1 MMSRMSEL
9 DAAVAE
15 LRKCGESLIAVSETL
30 RALFSA
36 DAPRTEA
43 EAQEPAKKPQPDAKP
58 LTLEEVRKVL
68 AQKSVEGHTSQV
80 QFLIR
85 KYGADKLSQVEPA
98 HYADLL
104 HEAEV
109 L

>member
-1 MMSRMSEL
+1 MSKMSEL

-30 RALFSA
+30 RALFSG
-36 DAPRTEA
+36 DAPGTDA
-43 EAQEPAKKPQPDAKP
+43 EVQEPAKKPQPDAKP

-85 KYGADKLSQVEPA
+85 KYGADKLSQVDPA
-98 HYADLL
+98 RYADLL

>member
-68 AQKSVEGHTSQV
+68 AQKSVEGHTSQD

-85 KYGADKLSQVEPA
+85 KYGADKLSQVDPA
-98 HYADLL
+98 RYADLL

>member
-1 MMSRMSEL
+1 M
-9 DAAVAE
+9 
-15 LRKCGESLIAVSETL
+15 
-30 RALFSA
+30 
-36 DAPRTEA
+36 
-43 EAQEPAKKPQPDAKP
+43 
-58 LTLEEVRKVL
+58 L

-85 KYGADKLSQVEPA
+85 KYGADKLSQLDPA
-98 HYADLL
+98 HYSDLL